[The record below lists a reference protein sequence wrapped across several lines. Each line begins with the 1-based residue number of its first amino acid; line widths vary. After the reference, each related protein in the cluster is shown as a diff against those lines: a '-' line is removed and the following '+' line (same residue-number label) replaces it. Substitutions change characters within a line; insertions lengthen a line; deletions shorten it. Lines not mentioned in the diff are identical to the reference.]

1 MLFLTFVK
9 PIQLANI
16 LAILKHGGGEY
27 GNRRTFPLF
36 LTTFLNFLFLLIVG
50 RNFEPV
56 YFFYI
61 FLYFNYGIL
70 ISLLL
75 KHH

>member
-56 YFFYI
+56 YFFCI